1 MRIHRDGTER
11 REKQPGVPRRFSL
24 VRGFAWTTVSVLM
37 LAGVALLASVFWQG
51 APVTGAPVT
60 GAPAPVAPA
69 PVAPV
74 TAPTPTPQSTPMPTS
89 RELGD
94 ALDTLYI
101 DIEPQDFAQIEAKR
115 AEALER
121 WILLTGN
128 DDLVPATLRLGE
140 QNLPVRLRLKGDWA
154 DHVAHDK
161 WSFRIETRDESYL
174 YGMQVFSI
182 QDPSM
187 RTYLHEYAFLENLR
201 QEGLLSV
208 HYDFVRVVLNGKAM
222 GIYALEEG
230 FAKELLESQERRE
243 GVIIRYSEDLL
254 WTARAFYDDQV
265 IPAALEKFFVID
277 DFESGRIDKSPTL
290 SAERDTAIGLLRGYL
305 TGDLTAAEVFD
316 LEQLGKFLAL
326 TDLWSAPHGLIWHN
340 LRYYYNPI
348 TARLEPI
355 AFDADPFSPELNF
368 EQVGLPLENF
378 YSDPLIQAAYV
389 QALAEVSQPEFVDAL
404 EATLGPRYEA
414 LRGALEPEFGAEV
427 LTPPWDWLRRR
438 QELNRQRL
446 DPIQTTYAYRARAAD
461 LRASAV
467 PTTTLVSEDLVL
479 EVGNLL
485 DLPVEVVGVRVDGEE
500 LAATRAWVSPEM
512 LALTVPPLPMD
523 PDALVLPALPPD
535 AAALPY
541 VRLQLPVTAP
551 PTANVELL
559 TRLWG
564 LAATEPFTQTVL
576 PSYPLPLGAS
586 PRPTAPTLAEALAR
600 YPYLQPADE
609 GMVTIPSGAWEI
621 GEPLV
626 LPAGYGLRLGP
637 GVTLRFAP
645 EAYLLSEGPLVFEGT
660 AGAPVRL
667 QPIAESWRAE
677 SWRAES
683 WRGIAVLE
691 AGAPST
697 WDYVT
702 VEATDALA
710 RDGWLFTG
718 AITFFR
724 SPVTITHSRILG
736 TRAEDALNIYRTHF
750 YIADSEF
757 ANTASDAFDG
767 DFVEGLFERCV
778 FHDIAADG
786 IDVSGSNVTV
796 RQVRFLNLGD
806 KGLSVGEGS
815 TMQAEDIFVEGADY
829 GLASKD
835 RSHLTAT
842 RITLNDIAI
851 AGLAAYIKKPSY
863 GPATITVTSID
874 FGNTP
879 ADRHALV
886 QTRSWVDLDGVRI
899 WGSDVDVEA
908 LYEKWPK

>member
-1 MRIHRDGTER
+1 VKINRDGNSGGLTALER
-11 REKQPGVPRRFSL
+11 REKRTGVPRRFSL
-24 VRGFAWTTVSVLM
+24 VRGLAWTTVSILA
-37 LAGVALLASVFWQG
+37 LAGIALLLSVFSQG
-51 APVTGAPVT
+51 SPVTGAPDAGAAAP
-60 GAPAPVAPA
+60 GAPG
-69 PVAPV
+69 V
-74 TAPTPTPQSTPMPTS
+74 TAPTPTPQSTPIPTS

-121 WILLTGN
+121 WILLASN
-128 DDLVPATLRLGE
+128 EDFVPATLRMGE
-140 QNLPVRLRLKGDWA
+140 QTLPVRLRLKGDWA
-154 DHVAHDK
+154 DHVAYDK
-161 WSFRIETRDESYL
+161 WSFRIETRDDTYL

-187 RTYLHEYAFLENLR
+187 RTYLHEWAFQTSLR
-201 QEGLLSV
+201 QEGLLGV
-208 HYDFVRVVLNGKAM
+208 HYDFARVVLNGKAM

-230 FAKELLESQERRE
+230 FAKELLESQQRRE

-277 DFESGRIDKSPTL
+277 DFESGRIDKSPAL
-290 SAERDTAIGLLRGYL
+290 SAERDAAIGLLRGFL
-305 TGDLTAAEVFD
+305 TGDLTAEEVFD

-378 YSDPLIQAAYV
+378 YNDPLIQAAYV

-414 LRGALEPEFGAEV
+414 LRAALEPEFGAEV

-446 DPIQTTYAYRARAAD
+446 DPIQTTYAYRVRAAD
-461 LRASAV
+461 LQASAV
-467 PTTTLVSEDLVL
+467 PTTPLASEDLVL

-500 LAATRAWVSPEM
+500 LPATRAWVSPET
-512 LALTVPPLPMD
+512 LALTVPPLTAEPE
-523 PDALVLPALPPD
+523 ALVLPALPPD

-551 PTANVELL
+551 AEANVELL

-564 LAATEPFTQTVL
+564 LSAAESFTQTVL
-576 PSYPLPLGAS
+576 PSYPLPLSAS

-609 GMVTIPSGAWEI
+609 GMVTIPPGTWELS
-621 GEPLV
+621 EPLV
-626 LPAGYGLRLGP
+626 LPAGYGLQLGP
-637 GVTLRFAP
+637 GTTLRFAP
-645 EAYLLSEGPLVFEGT
+645 EAYLLAAGPLVFEGS
-660 AGAPVRL
+660 AEAPVRL
-667 QPIAESWRAE
+667 QPLSET
-677 SWRAES
+677 
-683 WRGIAVLE
+683 WRGILVLE

-710 RDGWLFTG
+710 RDGWLVTG

-736 TRAEDALNIYRTHF
+736 TRAEDAMNIYRAHF
-750 YIADSEF
+750 HIADSEF
-757 ANTASDAFDG
+757 ADTASDAFDG

-796 RQVRFLNLGD
+796 REVRFLNLGD

-815 TMQAEDIFVEGADY
+815 AMQAEGIFVDGADY
-829 GLASKD
+829 GMAAKD
-835 RSHLTAT
+835 RSHLTVA
-842 RITLNDIAI
+842 RATLNNIAI

-863 GPATITVTSID
+863 GPATITATSID

>member
-1 MRIHRDGTER
+1 MKINRDDNSGGLAAPER
-11 REKQPGVPRRFSL
+11 REKRKGAARRFSP
-24 VRGFAWTTVSVLM
+24 VRGLAWVTVSILA
-37 LAGVALLASVFWQG
+37 LAGVALLLSALPLSAFWQG
-51 APVTGAPVT
+51 APVSGA
-60 GAPAPVAPA
+60 AAPVAPA
-69 PVAPV
+69 V
-74 TAPTPTPQSTPMPTS
+74 TAPTPTPQFTPMPTS

-128 DDLVPATLRLGE
+128 DDFVPATLRMGE
-140 QNLPVRLRLKGDWA
+140 QSLPVRLRLKGDWA

-161 WSFRIETRDESYL
+161 WSFRIETRDDTYL

-187 RTYLHEYAFLENLR
+187 RTYLHEWAFQTSLR
-201 QEGLLSV
+201 AEGLLGV
-208 HYDFVRVVLNGKAM
+208 HYDFVRVVLNGEAM

-277 DFESGRIDKSPTL
+277 DFESGRIDDSPTL
-290 SAERDTAIGLLRGYL
+290 SAERDAAIGLLRGFL
-305 TGDLTAAEVFD
+305 AGDLTAAEVFD

-340 LRYYYNPI
+340 LRYYYNPV

-378 YSDPLIQAAYV
+378 YNDPLIQAAYAK
-389 QALAEVSQPEFVDAL
+389 ALAEVSQPEFVDAL

-446 DPIQTTYAYRARAAD
+446 DPIQTTYAYRVRAAD
-461 LRASAV
+461 LPVGAV
-467 PTTTLVSEDLVL
+467 TTETLVL

-485 DLPVEVVGVRVDGEE
+485 DLPVEVVGVRVDGAE
-500 LAATRAWVSPEM
+500 LPATRAWVSPET
-512 LALTVPPLPMD
+512 LALTVPPLPAE
-523 PDALVLPALPPD
+523 PEALVLRALPPD

-541 VRLQLPVTAP
+541 VRLQLPATAP
-551 PTANVELL
+551 TEANVELL

-564 LAATEPFTQTVL
+564 LSAVEPFTQTVL
-576 PSYPLPLGAS
+576 PAYALPLSAS

-600 YPYLQPADE
+600 YPYLQPADK
-609 GMVTIPSGAWEI
+609 GMVTIPSGTWDI
-621 GEPLV
+621 GEALV
-626 LPAGYGLRLGP
+626 LPAGHGLQLEP
-637 GVTLRFAP
+637 GTTLRFAP

-660 AGAPVRL
+660 AEAPVRL
-667 QPIAESWRAE
+667 QPI
-677 SWRAES
+677 AES

-702 VEATDALA
+702 VEATDALS

-736 TRAEDALNIYRTHF
+736 TRAEDALNIIRAPF

-767 DFVEGLFERCV
+767 DFTEGLFERCT

-786 IDVSGSNVTV
+786 IDVSGSKITV

-815 TMQAEDIFVEGADY
+815 AMQAEDIFVDGADY
-829 GLASKD
+829 GMAAKD

-863 GPATITVTSID
+863 GPATMTVTSVD